1 MKKLFKLSFL
11 ALFSVLLLSMSASG
25 QYDWGTISGVVTAQD
40 SGEPIAGA
48 IIKAFQVDGHHW
60 PWGMAWTNSS
70 GEYELSVP
78 YGDYHIK
85 AEKWHFFREWWEEVP
100 NRDEATAVT
109 VDEENNPDGINFTL
123 EQIVYG
129 GIAGTITDAATE
141 EPIAWAWVVA
151 TSTEEPY
158 SHRWAVTDGNGEYEM
173 ELRSGTYNVEAH
185 AFGYV
190 SGSIDEPVVVEDEV
204 VTGVDIA
211 LMPIVYGSISGT
223 VYDDATGEI
232 IEHARIK
239 ARMIDGWYRGY
250 ARSDSEGNYV
260 MENLVPGDY
269 SLTAHAWGY
278 FPEVYPDTI
287 TVVGD
292 ENVPGI
298 DFYLDS
304 SSGPFDG
311 YISGVVTDEETSDPI
326 ADAFLVAIGS
336 GSWHHFPVRFTHSGD
351 DGSYIFENLPP
362 TGYKV
367 FCMASGYRWEFY
379 DDKHN
384 WWDAD
389 IVIPDAENIDFA
401 LAVFEPG
408 PRFMGG
414 RVCENSTPVPGA
426 IVSAMQD
433 GEVKYITVAYPD
445 GSYSFEGIDAGIYTV
460 EAISPSLSEGS
471 LEDVVVLFS
480 DVYDAD
486 VILSPT
492 SLDDDLNL
500 PASMSL
506 HQNYPNPFNASTEI
520 KFLLPTQS
528 YIRLEVF
535 NILGQK
541 TATLLE
547 GRFNSGEHS
556 VVWDAGEFPSGVYFA
571 RLETA
576 ERSESIRMVLLK

>member
-1 MKKLFKLSFL
+1 MKKLFNLSLL
-11 ALFSVLLLSMSASG
+11 ALVSVLLLNMSAYG
-25 QYDWGTISGVVTAQD
+25 QQDRGTISGVVTAQD

-48 IIKAFQVDGHHW
+48 MVRAFHVDGHHW

-78 YGDYHIK
+78 YGDYLIK
-85 AEKWHFFREWWEEVP
+85 AGKWRFFPEWWEEVP
-100 NRDEATAVT
+100 NREEATAVT

-123 EQIVYG
+123 EQIVFG

-151 TSTEEPY
+151 TGTEEPY
-158 SHRWAVTDGNGEYEM
+158 PHRWAITDGNGEYEM
-173 ELRSGTYNVEAH
+173 ELPSGTYNVEARS
-185 AFGYV
+185 FGYV
-190 SGSIDEPVVVEDEV
+190 PGSIDEPVVVEDEV

-223 VYDDATGEI
+223 VYDDATGEPI
-232 IEHARIK
+232 VHARIK
-239 ARMIDGWYRGY
+239 ARLIDGWYRRY
-250 ARSDSEGNYV
+250 ARSDSEGNYIL
-260 MENLVPGDY
+260 ENLRPGDY
-269 SLTAHAWGY
+269 RLTAHAWGY

-287 TVVGD
+287 SVEGD

-311 YISGVVTDEETSDPI
+311 FISGIVTDEESSEPV
-326 ADAFLVAIGS
+326 AGAFLVAVGS
-336 GSWHHFPVRFTHSGD
+336 SSWHHFPVRFTHSGD

-362 TGYKV
+362 SEYRV
-367 FCMASGYRWEFY
+367 FCMASGYQQEFY
-379 DDKHN
+379 EDKHS
-384 WWDAD
+384 WWEAD

-401 LAVFEPG
+401 LTASEPG

-414 RVCENSTPVPGA
+414 QICKNSIPVPGA
-426 IVSAMQD
+426 IVTAKQN
-433 GEVKYITVAYPD
+433 GEVKYVTVAHPD
-445 GSYSFEGIDAGIYTV
+445 GSYGFEGIDAGIYDID
-460 EAISPSLSEGS
+460 AISPSLNEGS
-471 LEDVVVLFS
+471 LEGVVVLLS

-500 PASMSL
+500 PVSMTL
-506 HQNYPNPFNASTEI
+506 QQNYPNPFNASTEI
-520 KFLLPTQS
+520 KFLLPAQS
-528 YIRLEVF
+528 YIRLKVF

-556 VVWDAGEFPSGVYFA
+556 IIWDAGDFPSGVYFA

-576 ERSESIRMVLLK
+576 DHSESIRMVLLK